1 MISSKQRSSK
11 KAQIMGVHSFLAFN
25 LKILNKN
32 IKIMHEI
39 YSLSFTNVIFL
50 NDKSNNSLFITY

>member
-1 MISSKQRSSK
+1 MISSRQRSSK

-39 YSLSFTNVIFL
+39 YSLSFTNVIF
-50 NDKSNNSLFITY
+50 